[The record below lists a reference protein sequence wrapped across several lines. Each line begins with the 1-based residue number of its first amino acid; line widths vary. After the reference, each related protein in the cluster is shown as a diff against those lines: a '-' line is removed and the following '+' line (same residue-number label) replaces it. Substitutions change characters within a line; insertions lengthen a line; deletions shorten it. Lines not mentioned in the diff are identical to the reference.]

1 MASWQTGSNSG
12 MLAFDHSSEPTK
24 RREVSAVAQVI
35 DDDEAMRRAVS
46 KEPSGGQGIAGG
58 SENFVSEF
66 QRIVA
71 LCEGAGE
78 ESLAYLVGRDEGR
91 MMAGIRTAEEAIMR
105 SKERLDK
112 RAQIAAAEEEVRQA
126 KERLDALKKREH
138 TAAFFDAA
146 ARGDTEAAQDSHD
159 AALAG

>member
-1 MASWQTGSNSG
+1 MPCTAECCQAANPQCDAKCCGFW
-12 MLAFDHSSEPTK
+12 A
-24 RREVSAVAQVI
+24 RRGNAT
-35 DDDEAMRRAVS
+35 DTPRGR
-46 KEPSGGQGIAGG
+46 
-58 SENFVSEF
+58 NH
-66 QRIVA
+66 
-71 LCEGAGE
+71 
-78 ESLAYLVGRDEGR
+78 ES
-91 MMAGIRTAEEAIMR
+91 IRTAEEAIMR